1 MTLNG
6 WLQIALMLALVVATA
21 RPLGL
26 YMAAV
31 FEGKQT
37 FLDPVLRPVERGFY
51 GLAGVDEKREQSA
64 LSYAA
69 ALLMFNLAGFILLYA
84 ILRLQHLLPWNPQGF
99 GPMSEHLAFNTAA
112 SFVSNTNWQSYGGE
126 TTLSYFSQMVGL
138 TTQNFVSAATGI
150 AIVVPLARA
159 FARSKVTTVGNFW
172 VDLTRTTLYVLL
184 PLSIVTALV
193 FVVLGMPQNLSA
205 YIDAT
210 TLEGG
215 KQTLAQGPVASQ
227 IAIKQLGTNGGGFFN
242 VNSAHPYENPNIW
255 TNTIS
260 VWAILCLSLGLAV
273 TFGRMI
279 GKEREGWALLGVMM
293 LFMVVGCSVAYWA
306 EAAGNPLMQA
316 MGVTGGNME
325 GKEVRFGVAQSA
337 TWATFT
343 TGASNGSVNSM
354 HNSYMPLGGLVP
366 LALIQI
372 GEIVPGGVGSGL
384 YGIVVFAILAMF
396 VAGLM
401 VGRTPEYL
409 GKKLEAKDVKMAML
423 AVLIMPIFILGI
435 LCDLGGAA
443 GRTRG
448 PRQPRRTRLYRDP
461 LCLLVS
467 GWQQRLGLRRPHGQ
481 CALVRHDDGHHH
493 AGMPLRHHRAGH
505 GDHRLARREAEAC
518 GLRRHL
524 PDQWSAVRRSP
535 YRRARDLERSRILP
549 RPRSRTDRRA
559 LPDACRQNVLSNSLL
574 GKPQPWFANA
584 INPQRSTRRFF
595 RGPRRM
601 PSASSIRARSS
612 RTPSCS
618 SRRLCRRSSRSF
630 FSGIW

>member
-6 WLQIALMLALVVATA
+6 WLQIVLMLGLVVATA

-31 FEGKQT
+31 FEGKPT
-37 FLDPVLRPVERGFY
+37 FLDPALRPLERGFY
-51 GLAGVDEKREQSA
+51 GLAGVDAKREQSW
-64 LSYAA
+64 LGYVA
-69 ALLMFNLAGFILLYA
+69 ALLMFNLAGFVLLYA
-84 ILRLQHLLPWNPQGF
+84 ILRLQHLLPLNPQGF
-99 GPMSEHLAFNTAA
+99 GPLSEHLAFNTAV
-112 SFVSNTNWQSYGGE
+112 SFVTNTNWQSYGGE

-138 TTQNFVSAATGI
+138 TTQNFVSAATGM

-159 FARSKVTTVGNFW
+159 FARTKATTVGNFW

-184 PLSIVTALV
+184 PLSIVVALLYIA
-193 FVVLGMPQNLSA
+193 LGMPQNLSA

-227 IAIKQLGTNGGGFFN
+227 IAIKMLGTNGGGFFN
-242 VNSAHPYENPNIW
+242 VNSSHPYENPNIW

-260 VWAILCLSLGLAV
+260 VWAILALSLGLAV

-279 GKEREGWALLGVMM
+279 GREREGWALLAVMM

-306 EAAGNPLMQA
+306 EASGNPLMHA

-325 GKEVRFGVAQSA
+325 GKEVRFGLAQSA

-423 AVLIMPIFILGI
+423 AVLIMPIFILGFTAVSTVLPVALAGLANPGARGYTEI
-435 LCDLGGAA
+435 LYAFSSAA
-443 GRTRG
+443 GNNG
-448 PRQPRRTRLYRDP
+448 
-461 LCLLVS
+461 S
-467 GWQQRLGLRRPHGQ
+467 AFAGLTANAPWYDTTMGIAMLACRFGIIVPVMAIIGSL
-481 CALVRHDDGHHH
+481 A
-493 AGMPLRHHRAGH
+493 AKP
-505 GDHRLARREAEAC
+505 RLAASAGTFPTDGPLFVALLTGVIVILS
-518 GLRRHL
+518 GLEFF
-524 PDQWSAVRRSP
+524 P
-535 YRRARDLERSRILP
+535 
-549 RPRSRTDRRA
+549 A
-559 LPDACRQNVLSNSLL
+559 LAL
-574 GKPQPWFANA
+574 GPIVEHFQMLAGKTF
-584 INPQRSTRRFF
+584 
-595 RGPRRM
+595 
-601 PSASSIRARSS
+601 
-612 RTPSCS
+612 
-618 SRRLCRRSSRSF
+618 
-630 FSGIW
+630 

>member
-1 MTLNG
+1 MTFNG

-31 FEGKQT
+31 FEGKPT
-37 FLDPVLRPVERGFY
+37 FLDPALRPVERGFY
-51 GLAGVDEKREQSA
+51 GLAGVDARREQSA

-99 GPMSEHLAFNTAA
+99 GPLSEHLAFNTAV
-112 SFVSNTNWQSYGGE
+112 SFVTNTNWQSYGGE

-159 FARSKVTTVGNFW
+159 FSRAKATTVGNFW

-184 PLSIVTALV
+184 PLSIIVALV
-193 FVVLGMPQNLSA
+193 FIALGMPQNLSA

-242 VNSAHPYENPNIW
+242 VNSAHPYENPSIW

-306 EAAGNPLMQA
+306 EASGNPLMHA

-325 GKEVRFGVAQSA
+325 GKEVRFGVAQST

-384 YGIVVFAILAMF
+384 YGIVLFAILAMF

-423 AVLIMPIFILGI
+423 AVLIMPIFILALTAISAVLPVALAGLANPGARGYTEI
-435 LCDLGGAA
+435 LYAFSSAA
-443 GRTRG
+443 GNNG
-448 PRQPRRTRLYRDP
+448 
-461 LCLLVS
+461 S
-467 GWQQRLGLRRPHGQ
+467 AFAGLTANAPWYDTTMGITMLACRFGIIVPVMAIIGSL
-481 CALVRHDDGHHH
+481 A
-493 AGMPLRHHRAGH
+493 AKP
-505 GDHRLARREAEAC
+505 RLA
-518 GLRRHL
+518 
-524 PDQWSAVRRSP
+524 
-535 YRRARDLERSRILP
+535 
-549 RPRSRTDRRA
+549 
-559 LPDACRQNVLSNSLL
+559 
-574 GKPQPWFANA
+574 
-584 INPQRSTRRFF
+584 
-595 RGPRRM
+595 
-601 PSASSIRARSS
+601 PSAG
-612 RTPSCS
+612 TFPT
-618 SRRLCRRSSRSF
+618 
-630 FSGIW
+630 SGPLFVALLTGVIVILSGLEYFPALALGPIVEHFQMLAGKTF